1 MKRFKEYNMPN
12 EKDKSV
18 KLKFN
23 RRLIQKAIQISS
35 RAVIEEDPI
44 KMGKL
49 SIACTLLSI
58 AANFV
63 DDPKDSDRL
72 IRIASKLGIF

>member
-1 MKRFKEYNMPN
+1 MPN
-12 EKDKSV
+12 EKEKSV
-18 KLKFN
+18 KFKFN

-49 SIACTLLSI
+49 SIA
-58 AANFV
+58 ANFV